1 MRMLPSPRVPGAIP
15 TIVAAVLALVIM
27 PGHFVEAAPTIVSN
41 ERSDAQQ
48 GTGATDRKLPDRP
61 SLRVGE
67 DGLTI
72 DDPQSDGK
80 VLPAKDVIIGSED
93 GTFDSSIRSHDLKPQ
108 DQPVS
113 VSITGAQVVKPNGEK
128 KSSARVDLTSS
139 ATKHKV
145 STYSPTSS
153 NPSRAFDVDH
163 KYPLTWKLTEV
174 EDLTE
179 APGIEPTPTTSAT
192 PEPTPTQSG
201 QPSEDPLINPSL
213 NPVPGGTSVP
223 NEEQATPAQTPN
235 DLVDSDPTPSETP
248 APGEQETP
256 NDAETPGT
264 ETAPESQDS
273 EELDVSVFCV
283 AVTVSHLRETFQLG
297 NSFPATAP
305 TLTQKTTNL
314 TIAVGKDWE
323 KAAQDITVDCDAK
336 NTPRPSKTG
345 AQMLPLEDPAER
357 PDPTTEE
364 RNEKPDPTTEER
376 YYEVEKDT
384 SDLGFSFDGDSP
396 MQQFQFNLIDA
407 PEGATTHYRNGTVN
421 PHTKK
426 PVKDEPKPGQKP
438 SLESSEPKEWAGSL
452 ELHHNT
458 VSKVRHRS
466 NASRDLFATWK
477 FSKPGVY
484 CVGYG
489 SRSMTKDGAPVEW
502 PDFDGILKFAV
513 GGADPATVNCKQSA
527 YFNNSTLKFPITTP
541 YVKDEEPTPG
551 PTGTPTTSATPS
563 ATASPSVTPTV
574 TSTPTEATETPEP
587 TASSTVEAQGE
598 PTDEATDGA
607 TDGATNGASAT
618 PTADPNI
625 KIVRAPSG
633 VKLCPANVEDEQ
645 QVRSGNFVFHMAD
658 DIKVSNRKGT
668 RSVPAG
674 STSVISQ
681 SATRTAQA
689 GITDFV
695 DPQGSYWATGGAGA
709 SAPSFEWNTA
719 GSNDEVEISMRQISG
734 TGDAIVFGPETDGAG
749 LTDGDTGK
757 LATGESGALTFGFN
771 KVGEY
776 ELELKVG
783 SKGYTMKFAVGDTI
797 DTARSLVTS
806 NILSTCAGSA
816 VQQNLLKPQVDEPE
830 KPEAKPLNKN
840 IDQVKGQLGDEWW
853 TISIAGIVLAA
864 ILIGFIVM
872 VVLNSRRY

>member
-15 TIVAAVLALVIM
+15 TVVAAVLALVIM

-41 ERSDAQQ
+41 ERSDAQP
-48 GTGATDRKLPDRP
+48 GTGAADRKLLDRP

-72 DDPQSDGK
+72 DDPRGQDK
-80 VLPAKDVIIGSED
+80 VLPTSDVIIGSKD
-93 GTFDSSIRSHDLKPQ
+93 GTFNSVIRPHDLKPQ

-113 VSITGAQVVKPNGEK
+113 VSVTGAKVVKPNGEK
-128 KSSARVDLTSS
+128 KAGARVDITSS
-139 ATKHKV
+139 ATERKV
-145 STYSPTSS
+145 STYSPISS
-153 NPSRAFDVDH
+153 NASRAFDVDH
-163 KYPLTWKLTEV
+163 KYPLTWELTEV
-174 EDLTE
+174 EDLAET
-179 APGIEPTPTTSAT
+179 PGIEPTPTTSAT
-192 PEPTPTQSG
+192 PEQTPTQSE

-213 NPVPGGTSVP
+213 NPVPGGTSVS
-223 NEEQATPAQTPN
+223 NEEQATPTETPN
-235 DLVDSDPTPSETP
+235 DLVDSEPTPGETMTPGGNETP
-248 APGEQETP
+248 TAEPTSDPEPTP
-256 NDAETPGT
+256 DSEP
-264 ETAPESQDS
+264 APEPQDPEAP
-273 EELDVSVFCV
+273 EEEEPEVSVFCV

-314 TIAVGKDWE
+314 TIAVGKDW
-323 KAAQDITVDCDAK
+323 KQAAQNITADCDAQ
-336 NTPRPSKTG
+336 NTPRASQSG
-345 AQMLPLEDPAER
+345 AHMLPLDPAGQA
-357 PDPTTEE
+357 DSTTKE
-364 RNEKPDPTTEER
+364 P
-376 YYEVEKDT
+376 YYEVNKDT
-384 SDLGFSFDGDSP
+384 SDLGFSFSGDAP
-396 MQQFQFNLIDA
+396 LQQFQFNLIDA
-407 PEGATTHYRNGTVN
+407 PEGATAHYRNGTVN

-426 PVKDEPKPGQKP
+426 PVKDEPKPGKKP
-438 SLESSEPKEWAGSL
+438 AIESSEPKEWAGSL
-452 ELHHNT
+452 ELRRNT

-489 SRSMTKDGAPVEW
+489 TRSMTKDGAPDEW
-502 PDFDGILKFAV
+502 ADFERILKFAV
-513 GGADPATVNCKQSA
+513 GGADPTSVNCKQSA
-527 YFNNSTLKFPITTP
+527 LFNNSTLKFPITRP
-541 YVKDEEPTPG
+541 YVKDEEPTPR

-598 PTDEATDGA
+598 PTDEATEGA
-607 TDGATNGASAT
+607 SEGASAT

-625 KIVRAPSG
+625 KVVRAPSG
-633 VKLCPANVEDEQ
+633 VKLCPGNVEDEQ
-645 QVRSGNFVFHMAD
+645 QLRSGNFVFHTAD

-668 RSVPAG
+668 RTVPAG

-709 SAPSFEWNTA
+709 SAPSFEWNTS

-734 TGDAIVFGPETDGAG
+734 TGDAIVFGPESDGAG
-749 LTDGDTGK
+749 LSDGDTGK
-757 LATGESGALTFGFN
+757 LPAGESGALTFGFN

-776 ELELKVG
+776 EVELKVG
-783 SKGYTMKFAVGDTI
+783 SKGYTMKFAVGDTV

-806 NILSTCAGSA
+806 NILSACAGSA
-816 VQQNLLKPQVDEPE
+816 VQQNLLQPQDDEPE
-830 KPEAKPLNKN
+830 KPEAKPLDKN
-840 IDQVKGQLGDEWW
+840 IDQAKGQLGDEWW

>member
-1 MRMLPSPRVPGAIP
+1 MRMLRSPRVPGAIP
-15 TIVAAVLALVIM
+15 TVAAAVLALVIM
-27 PGHFVEAAPTIVSN
+27 PGHFVEAAPTVVSN
-41 ERSDAQQ
+41 ERSDAQP
-48 GTGATDRKLPDRP
+48 GTGATDREILDQP

-72 DDPQSDGK
+72 EAPRGQDK
-80 VLPAKDVIIGSED
+80 VLPASDVIIGAEY
-93 GTFDSSIRSHDLKPQ
+93 GTFESVIRSHGLTPQ

-113 VSITGAQVVKPNGEK
+113 VSITGAKAVKPNGEK
-128 KSSARVDLTSS
+128 KSGARVDITSS

-163 KYPLTWKLTEV
+163 EYPLTWELTEV
-174 EDLTE
+174 EDLAET
-179 APGIEPTPTTSAT
+179 PGIEPTPTTSAT

-201 QPSEDPLINPSL
+201 QPTEN
-213 NPVPGGTSVP
+213 
-223 NEEQATPAQTPN
+223 A
-235 DLVDSDPTPSETP
+235 SETP
-248 APGEQETP
+248 SQNA
-256 NDAETPGT
+256 TPGAEPT
-264 ETAPESQDS
+264 PDPE
-273 EELDVSVFCV
+273 EPDVSVFCV
-283 AVTVSHLRETFQLG
+283 AVTVSHVRETFQLG

-305 TLTQKTTNL
+305 TLTQKTSNL
-314 TIAVGKDWE
+314 TIAVGKDWKE
-323 KAAQDITVDCDAK
+323 AAQSITVDCDAK
-336 NTPRPSKTG
+336 NTPRPSEAG
-345 AQMLPLEDPAER
+345 AQMTPLDPAGKA
-357 PDPTTEE
+357 DSTTKE
-364 RNEKPDPTTEER
+364 P

-384 SDLGFSFDGDSP
+384 SDLGFSFSGDTP
-396 MQQFQFNLIDA
+396 LQQFQFNLIDA
-407 PEGATTHYRNGTVN
+407 PEGATAYYRNGTVN

-426 PVKDEPKPGQKP
+426 PVKGEPKPGKKP
-438 SLESSEPKEWAGSL
+438 AIESSEPKEWAGSL
-452 ELHHNT
+452 ELRRNT

-489 SRSMTKDGAPVEW
+489 TRSMTKVGAPDEW
-502 PDFDGILKFAV
+502 TDFAGILKFAV
-513 GGADPATVNCKQSA
+513 GGADPATVDCKTSA
-527 YFNNSTLKFPITTP
+527 LDNNAGLRFPITTP

-551 PTGTPTTSATPS
+551 PTGTPTSSATPK
-563 ATASPSVTPTV
+563 V
-574 TSTPTEATETPEP
+574 TSTPTKATETPEP
-587 TASSTVEAQGE
+587 KDPAAVEARDDA
-598 PTDEATDGA
+598 TDEATTEGA
-607 TDGATNGASAT
+607 TEGASAT
-618 PTADPNI
+618 PTADPKI

-645 QVRSGNFVFHMAD
+645 QLRSGNFVFHTAD
-658 DIKVSNRKGT
+658 NIKVSNRKGT
-668 RSVPAG
+668 RTVPAG

-749 LTDGDTGK
+749 LSDGDTGK
-757 LATGESGALTFGFN
+757 LPAGESGALTFGFN

-776 ELELKVG
+776 EIELKVG

-816 VQQNLLKPQVDEPE
+816 VQQNLLQPSDDESE
-830 KPEAKPLNKN
+830 QTEAKPHDKN
-840 IDQVKGQLGDEWW
+840 IDQAKGQLGDEWW

>member
-1 MRMLPSPRVPGAIP
+1 MRMLRSPRVPGAIP
-15 TIVAAVLALVIM
+15 AVAAAVLALVIM

-41 ERSDAQQ
+41 ERSDTQPADS
-48 GTGATDRKLPDRP
+48 AKDRKLLDQP

-72 DDPQSDGK
+72 EAPRGQDK
-80 VLPAKDVIIGSED
+80 VLPASDVIIGAEY
-93 GTFDSSIRSHDLKPQ
+93 GTFESVIRSHGLTPQ

-113 VSITGAQVVKPNGEK
+113 VSITGAKAVKPNGEK
-128 KSSARVDLTSS
+128 KSGARVDITSS

-163 KYPLTWKLTEV
+163 EYPLTWELTEV
-174 EDLTE
+174 EDLAET
-179 APGIEPTPTTSAT
+179 PGIEPTPTTSAT

-201 QPSEDPLINPSL
+201 QSTEN
-213 NPVPGGTSVP
+213 
-223 NEEQATPAQTPN
+223 A
-235 DLVDSDPTPSETP
+235 SETP
-248 APGEQETP
+248 SQNA
-256 NDAETPGT
+256 TPGAEPT
-264 ETAPESQDS
+264 PDPE
-273 EELDVSVFCV
+273 EPDVSVFCV
-283 AVTVSHLRETFQLG
+283 AVTVSHVRETFQLG

-305 TLTQKTTNL
+305 TLTQKTSNL
-314 TIAVGKDWE
+314 TIAVGKDWKE
-323 KAAQDITVDCDAK
+323 AAQSITVDCDAK
-336 NTPRPSKTG
+336 NTPRPSEAG
-345 AQMLPLEDPAER
+345 AQMTPLDPAGKA
-357 PDPTTEE
+357 DSTTKE
-364 RNEKPDPTTEER
+364 P

-384 SDLGFSFDGDSP
+384 SDLGFSFSGDTP
-396 MQQFQFNLIDA
+396 LQQFQFNLIDA
-407 PEGATTHYRNGTVN
+407 PEGATAYYRNGTVN

-426 PVKDEPKPGQKP
+426 PVKDEPKPGKKP
-438 SLESSEPKEWAGSL
+438 AIESSEPKEWAGSL
-452 ELHHNT
+452 ELRRNT

-489 SRSMTKDGAPVEW
+489 TRSLTKVGAPDEW
-502 PDFDGILKFAV
+502 TDFAGILKFAV
-513 GGADPATVNCKQSA
+513 GGADPATVDCKTSA
-527 YFNNSTLKFPITTP
+527 LDNNAGLRFPITTP

-551 PTGTPTTSATPS
+551 PTGTPTNSATPK
-563 ATASPSVTPTV
+563 V
-574 TSTPTEATETPEP
+574 TSTPTKATEATETPEP
-587 TASSTVEAQGE
+587 KDPAAVETRDDA
-598 PTDEATDGA
+598 TDEATTEGA
-607 TDGATNGASAT
+607 TEGASAT
-618 PTADPNI
+618 PTADPKI

-645 QVRSGNFVFHMAD
+645 QLRSGNFVFHTAD
-658 DIKVSNRKGT
+658 NIKVSNRKGT

-709 SAPSFEWNTA
+709 SAPSFEWNTS

-749 LTDGDTGK
+749 LSDGDTGK
-757 LATGESGALTFGFN
+757 FAAGESGALTFGFN

-776 ELELKVG
+776 EIELKVG
-783 SKGYTMKFAVGDTI
+783 SKGYTMKFAVGDTT

-816 VQQNLLKPQVDEPE
+816 VQQNLLQPSDDESE
-830 KPEAKPLNKN
+830 QTEAKPHDKN
-840 IDQVKGQLGDEWW
+840 IDQAKGQLGDEWW
-853 TISIAGIVLAA
+853 TISIVGIVLAA

>member
-1 MRMLPSPRVPGAIP
+1 MLRSPRVPGAIP
-15 TIVAAVLALVIM
+15 AVAAAVLALVIM

-41 ERSDAQQ
+41 ERSDTQPADS
-48 GTGATDRKLPDRP
+48 AKDRKLLDQP

-72 DDPQSDGK
+72 EAPRGQDK
-80 VLPAKDVIIGSED
+80 VLPASDVIIGAEY
-93 GTFDSSIRSHDLKPQ
+93 GTFESVIRSHGLTPQ

-113 VSITGAQVVKPNGEK
+113 VSITGAKAVKPNGEK
-128 KSSARVDLTSS
+128 KSGARVDITSS

-163 KYPLTWKLTEV
+163 EYPLTWELTEV
-174 EDLTE
+174 EDLAET
-179 APGIEPTPTTSAT
+179 PGIEPTPTTSAT

-201 QPSEDPLINPSL
+201 QSTEN
-213 NPVPGGTSVP
+213 
-223 NEEQATPAQTPN
+223 A
-235 DLVDSDPTPSETP
+235 SETP
-248 APGEQETP
+248 SQNA
-256 NDAETPGT
+256 TPGAEPT
-264 ETAPESQDS
+264 PDPE
-273 EELDVSVFCV
+273 EPDVSVFCV
-283 AVTVSHLRETFQLG
+283 AVTVSHVRETFQLG

-305 TLTQKTTNL
+305 TLTQKTSNL
-314 TIAVGKDWE
+314 TIAVGKDWKE
-323 KAAQDITVDCDAK
+323 AAQSITVDCDAK
-336 NTPRPSKTG
+336 NTPRPSEAG
-345 AQMLPLEDPAER
+345 AQMTPLDPAGKA
-357 PDPTTEE
+357 DSTTKE
-364 RNEKPDPTTEER
+364 P

-384 SDLGFSFDGDSP
+384 SDLGFSFSGDTP
-396 MQQFQFNLIDA
+396 LQQFQFNLIDA
-407 PEGATTHYRNGTVN
+407 PEGATAYYRNGTVN

-426 PVKDEPKPGQKP
+426 PVKDEPKPGKKP
-438 SLESSEPKEWAGSL
+438 AIESSEPKEWAGSL
-452 ELHHNT
+452 ELRRNT

-489 SRSMTKDGAPVEW
+489 TRSLTKVGAPDEW
-502 PDFDGILKFAV
+502 TDFAGILKFAV
-513 GGADPATVNCKQSA
+513 GGADPATVDCKTSA
-527 YFNNSTLKFPITTP
+527 LDNNAGLRFPITTP

-551 PTGTPTTSATPS
+551 PTGTPTNSATPK
-563 ATASPSVTPTV
+563 V
-574 TSTPTEATETPEP
+574 TSTPTKATEATETPEP
-587 TASSTVEAQGE
+587 KDPAAVETRDDA
-598 PTDEATDGA
+598 TDEATTEGA
-607 TDGATNGASAT
+607 TEGASAT
-618 PTADPNI
+618 PTADPKI

-645 QVRSGNFVFHMAD
+645 QLRSGNFVFHTAD
-658 DIKVSNRKGT
+658 NIKVSNRKGT

-709 SAPSFEWNTA
+709 SAPSFEWNTS

-749 LTDGDTGK
+749 LSDGDTGK
-757 LATGESGALTFGFN
+757 FAAGESGALTFGFN

-776 ELELKVG
+776 EIELKVG
-783 SKGYTMKFAVGDTI
+783 SKGYTMKFAVGDTT

-816 VQQNLLKPQVDEPE
+816 VQQNLLQPSDDESE
-830 KPEAKPLNKN
+830 QTEAKPHDKN
-840 IDQVKGQLGDEWW
+840 IDQAKGQLGDEWW
-853 TISIAGIVLAA
+853 TISIVGIVLAA